1 MFNFEKNRTDFI
13 KCMTIYFILNFIF
26 IFCAYI
32 FRDMEIEF
40 ALKTTLER
48 VIFTSSGFYVFLV
61 VNFMR
66 NFGKKNYLIK

>member
-1 MFNFEKNRTDFI
+1 MLNFEKSRTDFI
-13 KCMTIYFILNFIF
+13 KCMTIYFILNFTF
-26 IFCAYI
+26 IFSAYI

-66 NFGKKNYLIK
+66 NFGKKLN